1 MEIILLHGKCN
12 EQIRL
17 IYPRTL
23 QACLPVWSTGLAAAL
38 PGYLFPY
45 EKNDEVVPKN
55 FYCTILMKIH
65 GFQLPNALNLC
76 FKVILVSQGLSDL
89 LP

>member
-1 MEIILLHGKCN
+1 
-12 EQIRL
+12 
-17 IYPRTL
+17 
-23 QACLPVWSTGLAAAL
+23 
-38 PGYLFPY
+38 
-45 EKNDEVVPKN
+45 
-55 FYCTILMKIH
+55 MKIH